1 MMLVLLSA
9 TPAAALGSVDIRG
22 GILCSQTAQ
31 CASSPVGS
39 PADGRHVCGARGC
52 VCAGNEWSG
61 RGYELAHDTG
71 GMDFMGEGVGDGWC
85 CWRWFEVKPNLFRL
99 DAGLR
104 ETSDKLRRAGANGPG
119 PRCANGERLTCMS
132 SRIVSKFVEPSHSL
146 TDHGIFKIYLTKAA
160 DTTA

>member
-1 MMLVLLSA
+1 MLVLLSA

-61 RGYELAHDTG
+61 RGMSLAHNTG
-71 GMDFMGEGVGDGWC
+71 GGVDGMGGGRGGWVGVEVQVVEVDTVLFSPDGC
-85 CWRWFEVKPNLFRL
+85 
-99 DAGLR
+99 
-104 ETSDKLRRAGANGPG
+104 
-119 PRCANGERLTCMS
+119 
-132 SRIVSKFVEPSHSL
+132 
-146 TDHGIFKIYLTKAA
+146 
-160 DTTA
+160 